1 MSLSHLFH
9 NLREYTIGK
18 NGIETANLLT
28 PSKTIAAIRKCEE
41 NQLEFAEF
49 MESEQ
54 DYKRLGL
61 ELKSVLENVY
71 GDTIDGFEGVKVSN
85 GEIKGFFFS
94 NLSPTL
100 VKKFQFTASPQ
111 GIYFEL
117 INANEINNANV
128 SFQEAGLYAN
138 DVVDFATA
146 AGDKKKRVI
155 KNCSEGSKTCH
166 GADGKT
172 KYCINKNFKCA
183 TERKATPA
191 ERKSRTVKP
200 SPEDA
205 AKLEKIVQRGEVAAE
220 KFTKARVSKDK
231 LAKLDQ
237 QLRDELS
244 TGGEVDVLKLQ
255 RKLKYPATTYGND
268 PLNNPVNRLLAD
280 MRTKGELEANE
291 SGDKVKL
298 SKSDKSSETIN
309 SKTAKNQESAKGS
322 DKIADTGKT
331 KGKAVLESKSKTIK
345 EAEIAHKKISDDI
358 AAKTRK
364 FGIDEI
370 FKDDYLFNPTGM
382 EVLIRKDAKFI
393 PAKVVSLQTSYKDNL
408 NKATPT
414 GRLVVETQDGTR
426 ALRMSN
432 GILDSKKVSA
442 DDLKEMNALAKQQS
456 EAMVTLKKSDE
467 DYYYTKN
474 LNALDTLK
482 TQQVELLDKI
492 AAAKTPAER
501 RSLNKELQATRK
513 EMDALKA
520 GDNKKEEWRKQSEQ
534 SYDKAF
540 NGEKF
545 SYDTKEGKIIAKYVQ
560 GRDGVNYLKMYKDD
574 SDNPF
579 QSPIM
584 NRSELSNF
592 IDGLHNPKIQDA
604 SGFNSTPVFDKK
616 GTRKEMEDLKVG
628 GDRGG
633 EGKEVAKKVPQS
645 EKSYEQI
652 AQEREGADLTYRQ
665 AKDAPKGGAV
675 NQNYGNSQA
684 TIADALN
691 RKVFGVGNGEKI
703 YNWAKKHDVDLF
715 KLQMDANNDFSIS
728 TDGKRSADNRALM
741 DAVVMGKPFKKTAP
755 TVKTKPEP
763 EPEPVAE
770 TKPRKV
776 GNSEVGSVY
785 DGDKRLEHHVS
796 INGKSEHLFSVLG
809 KDKYGEFKD
818 QLAELQ
824 KKNNYDLSK
833 YEPELDKLVDGFIA
847 DKQNPEPVVRGTADT
862 SKAGVPTYTRDR
874 TPAEVDEYNQHLD
887 KVAKGLR
894 AVKGEVS
901 IPVSEWGKGVSTKTV
916 PATIYGGT
924 GLAFTT
930 NNFTYTS
937 PSSGKTE
944 EFVTKTLTHVPTGM
958 KILDVSSEK
967 QARKLVALLAES
979 GVDLTSPDLNK
990 DGDTLSKLVK
1000 IIKGSGVTPQ
1010 TGIPKKLNA
1019 PDSWGSS
1026 TASKPTP
1033 DVTKDSVKQTT
1044 RATPKPDVSEA
1055 SPSKDEIKQKQSDV
1069 LEKYSAKTKKP
1080 DSVRELIDSLDLGT
1094 GKANE
1099 AKSFLKRNLENKIER
1114 KSITEEDFNN
1124 AFSNSSNF
1132 IPEADRKAVKEQF
1145 IKGFSDIGVSIVKS
1159 AMSDKQVKL
1168 SDAKALIVQAN
1179 NLRELGNSSEAEKLE
1194 SEAKRLRTEARQ
1206 VQEPE
1211 KKTKPTTN
1219 EDRNKEIKVADK
1231 ETKPTTTEDIKKAK
1245 VVADLELQKLQDE
1258 SNISNFQDQIAKLDG
1273 ELKEVQESK
1282 RNSYTEKGLNKRKL
1296 NKKEKIADI
1305 LEKKEFFKTA
1315 TESANK
1321 RLAKIADDLDNT
1333 PKEAKDAYNSLYRSI
1348 DPTAIKSFENLAEAG
1363 NRFGMLIDRMGGDY
1377 VIRRQPAGSNIYVQ
1391 PTTLGSD
1398 LTRATNRLNE
1408 ELARDKFIK
1417 SLNTSPD
1424 IKVSVAGGDYVVEDK
1439 RTGKKDRYSHYKDF
1453 EDIENAV
1460 NTLKKQQSRQ
1470 DSTISNVKGLEERNK
1485 QKLAKSSTSE
1495 ARSLVTNLTNARE
1508 TLKELG
1514 NYKRD
1519 KDGSWYSPDYEDF
1532 KQDKEYSDDIKSA
1545 QNEIKDTYTRLL
1557 PSTKIKGLQPDLLG
1571 GDMTAIISLPGGG
1584 TEVWNT
1590 SKVKPAK
1597 DVPSLQDKESGLYVY
1612 PTLPGQE
1619 GKVES
1624 KQESK
1629 GKSEP
1634 AAKTETKP
1642 NKKLSDFQTKLS
1654 AAKPSEQSDMY
1665 FEAKKEISD
1674 YDDRLANPKKS
1685 IMKRGNK
1692 YFLTDGQG
1700 DPIGEGY
1707 RTQKEAVALEI
1718 EATNQKRDEAIDK
1731 MKEAYK
1737 AVQPSTD
1744 LGKIS
1749 REFRDS
1755 RDNQG
1760 NFIGEIK
1767 FPNGKVEKVPA
1778 TTAAPTAR
1786 LGEDLPYHE
1795 DTVMERFIYPR
1806 FPAKSKPDK
1815 EEEMMAGASNS
1826 AASPRSGGL

>member
-146 AGDKKKRVI
+146 AGDKKKRVL

-763 EPEPVAE
+763 EPEPEPEPVAE

-847 DKQNPEPVVRGTADT
+847 DKQNPEPVVRGTANT

-887 KVAKGLR
+887 KVAKGLK
-894 AVKGEVS
+894 AVKGEVALAFRTRGGGTVTKS
-901 IPVSEWGKGVSTKTV
+901 VKATVYGESGLAYAPKTDAMGEEGFSTLSALVHAASGLKIIEVSTAKEAKRLSGLLADSGIDFSNPDLTTDADV
-916 PATIYGGT
+916 AYKLRAIVKGT
-924 GLAFTT
+924 GIAPNKLPKQFT
-930 NNFTYTS
+930 
-937 PSSGKTE
+937 P
-944 EFVTKTLTHVPTGM
+944 
-958 KILDVSSEK
+958 
-967 QARKLVALLAES
+967 
-979 GVDLTSPDLNK
+979 
-990 DGDTLSKLVK
+990 
-1000 IIKGSGVTPQ
+1000 
-1010 TGIPKKLNA
+1010 
-1019 PDSWGSS
+1019 PDSWGKGADVKSEAGKEVK
-1026 TASKPTP
+1026 TQASKTSTGGKPTVATLQKQYA
-1033 DVTKDSVKQTT
+1033 DVGLTFEKDQDNNRYPYKVTNADGKFNRYKTLSEAREALPKLAETEKT
-1044 RATPKPDVSEA
+1044 RA
-1055 SPSKDEIKQKQSDV
+1055 SKTSV
-1069 LEKYSAKTKKP
+1069 TSSKYE
-1080 DSVRELIDSLDLGT
+1080 V
-1094 GKANE
+1094 
-1099 AKSFLKRNLENKIER
+1099 
-1114 KSITEEDFNN
+1114 EDF
-1124 AFSNSSNF
+1124 
-1132 IPEADRKAVKEQF
+1132 EAAE
-1145 IKGFSDIGVSIVKS
+1145 GV
-1159 AMSDKQVKL
+1159 A
-1168 SDAKALIVQAN
+1168 
-1179 NLRELGNSSEAEKLE
+1179 KLE
-1194 SEAKRLRTEARQ
+1194 SDLRM
-1206 VQEPE
+1206 
-1211 KKTKPTTN
+1211 
-1219 EDRNKEIKVADK
+1219 ADGMLKAIK
-1231 ETKPTTTEDIKKAK
+1231 ETITA
-1245 VVADLELQKLQDE
+1245 
-1258 SNISNFQDQIAKLDG
+1258 LDD
-1273 ELKEVQESK
+1273 ELKDVKGSK
-1282 RNSYTEKGLNKRKL
+1282 RNSYTVSGLSGKKKLTKEQMISSILDKQEDYKNMIQQAEDRRK
-1296 NKKEKIADI
+1296 
-1305 LEKKEFFKTA
+1305 KTKDGLSKVPEDA
-1315 TESANK
+1315 TK
-1321 RLAKIADDLDNT
+1321 
-1333 PKEAKDAYNSLYRSI
+1333 AYNYLYKRVDPDSI
-1348 DPTAIKSFENLAEAG
+1348 TSEYGLIEAG
-1363 NRFGMLIDRMGGDY
+1363 KKRGFKVGKRFGNYIIDQNKYDSDY
-1377 VIRRQPAGSNIYVQ
+1377 KL
-1391 PTTLGSD
+1391 PTKLGSD
-1398 LTRATNRLNE
+1398 LEEAVYGLNTAI
-1408 ELARDKFIK
+1408 ARGEFVK

-1424 IKVSVAGGDYVVEDK
+1424 IEVSMQGESYTVLNK
-1439 RTGKKDRYSHYKDF
+1439 KTGEEQRFEFYRGF
-1453 EDIENAV
+1453 EDVKKAV
-1460 NTLKKQQSRQ
+1460 DSFSNTQNKQN
-1470 DSTISNVKGLEERNK
+1470 STVSNIKGLEERNK
-1485 QKLAKSSTSE
+1485 QKLAKSSASE
-1495 ARSLVTNLTNARE
+1495 ARSLVENLTNAQDV
-1508 TLKELG
+1508 LKKLDEYELVEG
-1514 NYKRD
+1514 SKRNR
-1519 KDGSWYSPDYEDF
+1519 WFSPDPKDDVMDDEDYN
-1532 KQDKEYSDDIKSA
+1532 DAVKSA
-1545 QNEIKDTYTRLL
+1545 QNELKDTYTRLL

-1571 GDMTAIISLPGGG
+1571 GDMTAIVSLPGGG

-1612 PTLPGQE
+1612 PTLPVQE
-1619 GKVES
+1619 KVES
-1624 KQESK
+1624 K
-1629 GKSEP
+1629 
-1634 AAKTETKP
+1634 
-1642 NKKLSDFQTKLS
+1642 
-1654 AAKPSEQSDMY
+1654 
-1665 FEAKKEISD
+1665 
-1674 YDDRLANPKKS
+1674 PKK
-1685 IMKRGNK
+1685 
-1692 YFLTDGQG
+1692 
-1700 DPIGEGY
+1700 
-1707 RTQKEAVALEI
+1707 RT
-1718 EATNQKRDEAIDK
+1718 
-1731 MKEAYK
+1731 
-1737 AVQPSTD
+1737 
-1744 LGKIS
+1744 
-1749 REFRDS
+1749 
-1755 RDNQG
+1755 
-1760 NFIGEIK
+1760 
-1767 FPNGKVEKVPA
+1767 
-1778 TTAAPTAR
+1778 
-1786 LGEDLPYHE
+1786 
-1795 DTVMERFIYPR
+1795 
-1806 FPAKSKPDK
+1806 
-1815 EEEMMAGASNS
+1815 
-1826 AASPRSGGL
+1826 